1 MKFKLAGGPGEF
13 TYRFGA
19 GTFLAPKSPHRIE
32 VSMFMSDAHAETFN
46 RSVFYLPIRG
56 EVSHFG
62 QLGEETM
69 VTPAFWRLS

>member
-1 MKFKLAGGPGEF
+1 
-13 TYRFGA
+13 
-19 GTFLAPKSPHRIE
+19 
-32 VSMFMSDAHAETFN
+32 MFMSDAHAETFN